1 MTRMR
6 EESGETA
13 DQDTGVSSGPGIPDP
28 ISHSRT
34 ELRRP
39 RSPPSVHRPRKEP
52 NGTCS
57 VVVSDFWIVSSTARP
72 DTSRSWSPVGPTGV
86 AR

>member
-13 DQDTGVSSGPGIPDP
+13 DQDTGVSSGPGIPDQ

-39 RSPPSVHRPRKEP
+39 RSPPSVHRPRKDP

-57 VVVSDFWIVSSTARP
+57 VVVNDSWTVSSSARP
-72 DTSRSWSPVGPTGV
+72 DTSRSCSPVEPTGV
-86 AR
+86 VR